1 MDYLKDKDLKIYIMI
16 ALAVIVL
23 IVGVGYAFFST
34 TLIISGR
41 VTTRKSSWSIKF
53 ANLSDA
59 ILYNTQYGSQ
69 SGAIEVV
76 KPEINGNDTVISN
89 FEAIFTNPGDTISY
103 QFDVVNSGT
112 FNAEISSFKL
122 PNPICTGTGNNAT
135 IDAKNVCNH
144 LVYTLK
150 YTDGTDVKV
159 GDKLMAQENNTK
171 RMVLTLTYKDDITT
185 SEFPVNDVEIS
196 NLGFPIVYSSM

>member
-1 MDYLKDKDLKIYIMI
+1 MNHLKDKDLKIYIMI
-16 ALAVIVL
+16 ALAIIVL

-122 PNPICTGTGNNAT
+122 PTPVCTGTGDNAT
-135 IDAKNVCNH
+135 TDAKNVCNH

-150 YTDGTDVKV
+150 F
-159 GDKLMAQENNTK
+159 GDKLMTQENNTK